1 MKQSY
6 WLFILYAALLIPLSL
21 GYFIEIII
29 IVFSLL
35 LLPFFLNKL
44 ENGIILLPIFIYMPI
59 GMSFL
64 MGIQLS
70 EIGVLLLFLVF
81 LATVIHTKRKDQFE
95 TPALLPI
102 SLFILAALLST
113 VNATY
118 MTASIKN
125 ILKMVEAFIIVFYIT
140 INYIEKKETLQ
151 SVFLMIVVGGTLASL
166 FGLYQFRVGGEA
178 TMGLERRI
186 FGLLGGGYGAFL
198 GTSIVC
204 AICFIFLGEK
214 TKEKYVSLFCIPIL
228 SVALVLHQTR
238 AWFLATGVALIFIVF
253 QIGWKKKLIKFI
265 FVLSVVVLVVF
276 GILGTHLIGF
286 APKPVTEFATEK
298 SFQLGLSPTQHQ
310 GKYLSIMIRLFIWWN
325 GLNIYLQHPVF
336 GFGIGNLRFSNMMT
350 AQLGSPAEEGVGY
363 IDNHYLNI
371 LYETG
376 ILGITAWL
384 VLMVILFRSSKRL
397 LRLAV
402 DPEWKAM
409 AVAVVGSLIVFF
421 TGGFFWCLTVVHEM
435 TVMLAFLMGLLFAG
449 LRLKNSSVQ
458 SV

>member
-1 MKQSY
+1 MKSNKNILYQCSESLEDNDIPRMKQSY
-6 WLFILYAALLIPLSL
+6 WLFILYVAFLIPLSL
-21 GYFIEIII
+21 GYFIEVIII
-29 IVFSLL
+29 ILSLL
-35 LLPFFLNKL
+35 ILPFFLNKL

-81 LATVIHTKRKDQFE
+81 LGTLIYTKRGHQFE

-102 SLFILAALLST
+102 MLFIFAALLSMI
-113 VNATY
+113 NATY
-118 MTASIKN
+118 ITASIIN
-125 ILKMVEAFIIVFYIT
+125 ILKIVEAFIIVFYIT

-151 SVFLMIVVGGTLASL
+151 SVLLMIIIAGTLASL
-166 FGLYQFRVGGEA
+166 FGLYQFRVGAEA

-204 AICFIFLGEK
+204 AICYIFLGEK
-214 TKEKYVSLFCIPIL
+214 TREKYVSLCCIPIL
-228 SVALVLHQTR
+228 FVALVLHQTR
-238 AWFLATGVALIFIVF
+238 AWFLATGVALIFIIF
-253 QIGWKKKLIKFI
+253 QIGWRKKLLKLMI
-265 FVLSVVVLVVF
+265 VLGLLIAIVF
-276 GILGTHLIGF
+276 GILTTNLIGL
-286 APKPVTEFATEK
+286 APKAVTEFATEK
-298 SFQLGLSPTQHQ
+298 SFQLGLSPDQHQ
-310 GKYLSIMIRLFIWWN
+310 GKYLSILIRLFIWWN
-325 GLNIYLQHPVF
+325 GLNIYLKHPVF

-384 VLMVILFRSSKRL
+384 ALMIILFRL
-397 LRLAV
+397 YTLR
-402 DPEWKAM
+402 
-409 AVAVVGSLIVFF
+409 
-421 TGGFFWCLTVVHEM
+421 
-435 TVMLAFLMGLLFAG
+435 
-449 LRLKNSSVQ
+449 
-458 SV
+458 